1 MIKLYVHNSMDDQYI
16 IMGIERN
23 RPIISDC
30 FRGRVQLQDN
40 LTYLIEEFQRKGR
53 TVIVIGLESIE
64 LI

>member
-53 TVIVIGLESIE
+53 TVMVIGLESIE

>member
-40 LTYLIEEFQRKGR
+40 LTYLIEEFQRKGK